1 MLKKACFPLLFVVF
15 LTVLGLVSNGTEAH
29 QLLGQ
34 EFQAND
40 RLETPSIGFVPV
52 LLARAFLA
60 DAHFNA
66 ASAVERVKPPRNAD
80 GRGCS
85 SPLIGVNR
93 RVSAVP
99 QLGVMESLATSSC

>member
-40 RLETPSIGFVPV
+40 RLETLS
-52 LLARAFLA
+52 LLKTRYGS
-60 DAHFNA
+60 N
-66 ASAVERVKPPRNAD
+66 
-80 GRGCS
+80 
-85 SPLIGVNR
+85 
-93 RVSAVP
+93 
-99 QLGVMESLATSSC
+99 